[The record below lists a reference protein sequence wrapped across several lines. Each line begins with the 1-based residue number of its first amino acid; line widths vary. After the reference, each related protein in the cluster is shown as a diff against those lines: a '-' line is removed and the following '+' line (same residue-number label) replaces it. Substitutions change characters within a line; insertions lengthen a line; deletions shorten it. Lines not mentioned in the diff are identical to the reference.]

1 MGLARLSG
9 GDRTDAS
16 RSTNRGGCTA
26 LLDAVGRTHMAF
38 VEQFGLWTDS
48 HGRAAADIAQ
58 RLAGG
63 DIEVVRFSF
72 PDQHG
77 VLRGKTLVASEAI
90 KALRGGVNVTTTLFA
105 KDTSHRTVFPV
116 FSAGGGFDMPGM
128 QGGADVTLVPDPSTF
143 RVLPWSPK
151 AGWILCDP
159 YFQDGRPVPFA
170 TRRILRNAEE
180 QLAAA
185 GYQLVTGLEVEF
197 HVFRL
202 VREHMTPDDAGQPGE
217 PPEVELLSHG
227 YQFLTELRYDATE
240 TVIELIRENVQQL
253 GLPVRS
259 LEIEFGPSQFEFTFA
274 PATPVATAD
283 AMVLFRSAVKQVCK
297 RHGYHATF
305 MCRPKIR
312 NVVSSGWHL
321 HQSLTRL
328 GDGGNAMMPDAVGQD
343 LSEVGC
349 HYLAGLLQHACAA
362 TAFATPTINGYKRF
376 RAYSLAP
383 DRAIWA
389 RDNRGAMLRVLGG
402 PGDVATR
409 IENRVGEPAANPYL
423 YLASQVIAGL
433 DGIQRRLDPGPSA
446 DSPYETP
453 AQQLPR
459 TLEEALACLQADDAL
474 REGMGSAFVD
484 YFCHIKQAEIA
495 RFNLEVSDWEQR
507 EYFDTF

>member
-1 MGLARLSG
+1 
-9 GDRTDAS
+9 
-16 RSTNRGGCTA
+16 
-26 LLDAVGRTHMAF
+26 MAF
-38 VEQFGLWTDS
+38 VDKFGLWTDAQA
-48 HGRAAADIAQ
+48 RAADEVAHRIGA
-58 RLAGG
+58 G

-77 VLRGKTLVASEAI
+77 VLRGKTLVASEAV
-90 KALRGGVNVTTTLFA
+90 KALRSGLNVTTTLFA

-116 FSAGGGFDMPGM
+116 FQSGGGFDIPGM
-128 QGGADVTLVPDPSTF
+128 QGGADVTLIPDPTTF
-143 RVLPWSPK
+143 KVLPWAPNT
-151 AGWILCDP
+151 GWVLCDP
-159 YFQDGRPVPFA
+159 YFQDGRAVPFA
-170 TRRILRNAEE
+170 TRRQLRNAEQ
-180 QLAAA
+180 QLEAQ
-185 GYQLVTGLEVEF
+185 GYRLLTGLEVEF
-197 HVFRL
+197 HVFKL
-202 VREHMTPDDAGQPGE
+202 LGEHMSPDDAGQPGE
-217 PPEVELLSHG
+217 PPDVGLLSHG
-227 YQFLTELRYDATE
+227 YQFLTESRYDATD
-240 TVIELIRENVQQL
+240 TVIELIRKNVQQL

-274 PATPVATAD
+274 PASPSETAD

-321 HQSLTRL
+321 HQSLVRVQ
-328 GDGGNAMMPDAVGQD
+328 DGTNAMMPERAGDDLSAVGR
-343 LSEVGC
+343 
-349 HYLAGLLQHACAA
+349 HYLGGLLQHACAA
-362 TAFATPTINGYKRF
+362 TAFSTPTINGYKRF

-402 PGDVATR
+402 AGDPATR

-423 YLASQVIAGL
+423 YLASQIVSGL
-433 DGIQRRLDPGPSA
+433 DGIRRQLDPGPSA

-453 AQQLPR
+453 APYLPK
-459 TLEEALACLQADDAL
+459 TLDEALECLRHDDVL
-474 REGMGSAFVD
+474 REGMGNGFVD
-484 YFCHIKQAEIA
+484 YFCHIKQAEID